1 MLWSYHHSGKSG
13 NLSVV
18 LIDRWWSTEVGTIK
32 ELAVQLLSHVQLF
45 ATQELWHTRLP
56 CPSWYPWVCSHSCPF
71 GQWYHPTIS
80 PSVTSFFSCPQPF
93 PAPGFFPVSQL
104 CTLGGQSTGASA
116 LAPALAMNIQ
126 GWYPLEL
133 TGLISFLSIKE
144 LKSCFLEIVAPSQ
157 SRYR

>member
-104 CTLGGQSTGASA
+104 CTLGGQSTGAAQKRWHFFLPGSKCGQILALGNKGGKLFIHSA
-116 LAPALAMNIQ
+116 AFSKPSIFR
-126 GWYPLEL
+126 G
-133 TGLISFLSIKE
+133 FLW
-144 LKSCFLEIVAPSQ
+144 L
-157 SRYR
+157 